1 MRTYSKGNEFID
13 RLIERVLDDK
23 KYKTFEDILWTNQDG
38 EILKDI
44 RSNISYAFKQNL
56 FLIHTLLT

>member
-23 KYKTFEDILWTNQDG
+23 KYKTLRDVLWTKQDG
-38 EILKDI
+38 GILKDI
-44 RSNISYAFKQNL
+44 R
-56 FLIHTLLT
+56 